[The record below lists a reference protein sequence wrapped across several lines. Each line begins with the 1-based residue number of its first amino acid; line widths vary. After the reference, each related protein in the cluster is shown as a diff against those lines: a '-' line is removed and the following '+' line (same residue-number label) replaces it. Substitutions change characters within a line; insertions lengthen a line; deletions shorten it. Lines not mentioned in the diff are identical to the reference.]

1 MTTGGMS
8 GGWVRRQ
15 SKSVG
20 FCVVT
25 MTGPVTNLS
34 HGFSISF
41 TTFSENI
48 GLCFICCVVRGVE
61 RVDSI
66 GLD

>member
-1 MTTGGMS
+1 M
-8 GGWVRRQ
+8 
-15 SKSVG
+15 G

-34 HGFSISF
+34 HGFSISV

-61 RVDSI
+61 HVDSM